1 MVRNSPVGAASALL
15 GDGIMAGAVADED
28 GFPSLDLAVWCA
40 LLFAAYSGQVAL
52 APMLRRVVS
61 FL

>member
-1 MVRNSPVGAASALL
+1 VVRNSPVGAASALL
-15 GDGIMAGAVADED
+15 GGIMAGAVADED

-52 APMLRRVVS
+52 ALCFAGS
-61 FL
+61 

>member
-1 MVRNSPVGAASALL
+1 MGAASALL